1 LKKEFFYVNSVV
13 YLGNPYGNYFI
24 DIIEYKTVYSI
35 RDTAENNAIRK
46 ILTTLPSSQNSDG
59 GCCCILLYE
68 VTDNATWYLLY
79 FVVAKVRDPYRR
91 VFSPVCMLSSSNF
104 QTATAQLY
112 NTMWNYRAF
121 LMTRPGGY
129 SASRFDVLCYS
140 AYLIFKLF
148 E

>member
-1 LKKEFFYVNSVV
+1 MAEQMIDQAFQDRTEELWKRNFFYVNSVV

-79 FVVAKVRDPYRR
+79 FG
-91 VFSPVCMLSSSNF
+91 C
-104 QTATAQLY
+104 
-112 NTMWNYRAF
+112 
-121 LMTRPGGY
+121 G
-129 SASRFDVLCYS
+129 
-140 AYLIFKLF
+140 
-148 E
+148 